1 MQSAHVGG
9 RGAEPP
15 DGGELAWFHGEVVR
29 AVMRPREFAGALAR
43 EHFGLAGVVVAL
55 VAGMALSL
63 TIDVFVLGPDSAIY
77 RRSWNGSAWTS
88 WQSLG
93 GSWTSHPTSISRA
106 GRIDI
111 FDRGTDSAIWHLTL
125 S

>member
-43 EHFGLAGVVVAL
+43 EQ
-55 VAGMALSL
+55 
-63 TIDVFVLGPDSAIY
+63 T
-77 RRSWNGSAWTS
+77 
-88 WQSLG
+88 
-93 GSWTSHPTSISRA
+93 
-106 GRIDI
+106 
-111 FDRGTDSAIWHLTL
+111 
-125 S
+125 